1 VQKPADAARYQR
13 EVAAEADKRAAILS
27 AEAQAESNRQVGLAQ
42 AEVTKETGSAEAE
55 VIRAKG
61 IAEGEALKSRADGLA
76 QESEAV
82 IGQQLADRLP
92 DIVRAAASAFD
103 HVDNITMLNGAQGV
117 TDSLLSIAATGRAM
131 LDAVR
136 PKAETGGKMNGQA
149 EREPALGE

>member
-27 AEAQAESNRQVGLAQ
+27 RRGAGRVHAGRSGWRRPRSRRRRLRGGQ
-42 AEVTKETGSAEAE
+42 